1 MVVEEIP
8 AIAIRDE
15 LCSRCTVCVSVCPFE
30 AISQREDRIV
40 IDLDKCTICGVC
52 ASVCP
57 SSAIVPYYYGSNAL
71 IEEIK
76 AKRAKDSATL
86 VVACRGSTSPDDGL
100 LETLEGLNIE
110 GPILMRVPCVG
121 RLPAEFYIT
130 ALSMGIKQ
138 IVIIQC
144 KQDFCRFD
152 KGSLMSQRR
161 VAMLRSLLKPFGYRD
176 NTITVIERAKQIEY
190 DTARCVGCDKCINIC
205 PYGAIEAQPLST
217 PNVDYTKCTG
227 CGACAVVCPHV
238 ALEIHGHECA
248 RFAELIMEYAD
259 RMKDIRAQ
267 SLAILVLC
275 CQWAEFAGLDQNH
288 SGFIEPNVAI
298 LEMPCYSK
306 LDPINVFQALLYGF
320 DGVLVVAC
328 GDDDCK
334 SKESRPTA
342 ENNMKVLRTS
352 LRRMGLENRFRIH
365 KTSPKNLG
373 NFKREVDSF
382 ATEILALKGGQEA
395 KHE

>member
-15 LCSRCTVCVSVCPFE
+15 LCSRCTVCLSVCPFE
-30 AISQREDRIV
+30 AISRPEDRIA
-40 IDLDKCTICGVC
+40 IDLEKCTICGLC

-57 SSAIVPYYYGSNAL
+57 SGAIVPYYYGSNAL
-71 IEEIK
+71 IEGIK
-76 AKRAKDSATL
+76 AKGAGESASL

-100 LETLEGLNIE
+100 AEAIEGLKVE
-110 GPILMRVPCVG
+110 RPILMRVPCVG
-121 RLPAEFYIT
+121 RLASVFYIT

-138 IVIIQC
+138 IVIVQC

-152 KGSLMSQRR
+152 RGSVVNQRR
-161 VAMLRSLLKPFGYRD
+161 VAMLRSLLKPFGYGN

-205 PYGAIEAQPLST
+205 PYGAIEAEPLST
-217 PNVDYTKCTG
+217 PKVDYTKCTG

-248 RFAELIMEYAD
+248 HFAELIMKHAD
-259 RMKDIRAQ
+259 RMKEIRAR
-267 SLAILVLC
+267 SPVILVLC

-288 SGFIEPNVAI
+288 SGLIEPNVAV
-298 LEMPCYSK
+298 LEIPCYSK

-328 GDDDCK
+328 SDDDCK
-334 SKESRPTA
+334 SKESRLTT
-342 ENNMKVLRTS
+342 EDNMKVLRTS
-352 LRRMGLENRFRIH
+352 LRQMGLENRFRVH

-373 NFKREVDSF
+373 DFRREVDSF
-382 ATEILALKGGQEA
+382 SSEILALKGGQES

>member
-15 LCSRCTVCVSVCPFE
+15 LCSRCTVCLSVCPYE
-30 AISQREDRIV
+30 AISRNEDRIV
-40 IDLDKCTICGVC
+40 IDLDKCTICGIC

-57 SSAIVPYYYGSNAL
+57 SSAIVPYYYGSTAL
-71 IEEIK
+71 IEGIET
-76 AKRAKDSATL
+76 KRARESASL
-86 VVACRGSTSPDDGL
+86 VVACRGSTSPDDL
-100 LETLEGLNIE
+100 LNTLEGLNVE
-110 GPILMRVPCVG
+110 RPILMRVPCVG
-121 RLPAEFYIT
+121 RLPSVFYIS
-130 ALSMGIKQ
+130 ALSMGVKQ
-138 IVIIQC
+138 IVVIQC

-152 KGSLMSQRR
+152 KGSVMNQRR
-161 VAMLRSLLKPFGYRD
+161 VAMLRSLLKPFGYTN

-190 DTARCVGCDKCINIC
+190 DTAKCVGCDKCINIC
-205 PYGAIEAQPLST
+205 PYGAIEAEPLST
-217 PNVDYTKCTG
+217 PKVDYTKCTG

-248 RFAELIMEYAD
+248 HFAELIAKYAD
-259 RMKDIRAQ
+259 RMKETRTRAP
-267 SLAILVLC
+267 AILVLC
-275 CQWAEFAGLDQNH
+275 CQWAEFAGLDQDH
-288 SGFIEPNVAI
+288 SSSIEPNVAV
-298 LEMPCYSK
+298 LEIPCYSK

-328 GDDDCK
+328 SDDDCK
-334 SKESRPTA
+334 SKESRLTT

-352 LRRMGLENRFRIH
+352 LRQMGLENRFRIH

-373 NFKREVDSF
+373 EFKREIDSF
-382 ATEILALKGGQEA
+382 AGEVLALKGGQKA

>member
-1 MVVEEIP
+1 MGVEEIP

-15 LCSRCTVCVSVCPFE
+15 LCSRCTVCLSVCPFE
-30 AISQREDRIV
+30 AISRPEDQVV
-40 IDLDKCTICGVC
+40 IDLDKCTICGIC

-57 SSAIVPYYYGSNAL
+57 SGAIVPYYYGSNAL
-71 IEEIK
+71 IEGIE
-76 AKRAKDSATL
+76 AKRAGDSASL

-100 LETLEGLNIE
+100 LEALEGLNVE
-110 GPILMRVPCVG
+110 RPILMRVPCVG
-121 RLPAEFYIT
+121 RLPSVFYIT
-130 ALSMGIKQ
+130 ALTMGIKQ

-161 VAMLRSLLKPFGYRD
+161 IAMLRSLLKPFGYGN

-190 DTARCVGCDKCINIC
+190 DTAKCVGCDKCINIC

-217 PNVDYTKCTG
+217 PKVDYTKCTG

-248 RFAELIMEYAD
+248 RFAELIMKYAD
-259 RMKDIRAQ
+259 RMKEIRAR
-267 SLAILVLC
+267 SAAILVLC
-275 CQWAEFAGLDQNH
+275 CQWAEFASLDQNH
-288 SGFIEPNVAI
+288 SGLIDPNVAV
-298 LEMPCYSK
+298 LEIPCYSK

-334 SKESRPTA
+334 SKESRLTT

-373 NFKREVDSF
+373 DFRREIDSF
-382 ATEILALKGGQEA
+382 ASEVLALKGGQES

>member
-15 LCSRCTVCVSVCPFE
+15 LCSRCTVCLSVCPFE
-30 AISQREDRIV
+30 AISRPEDRIV
-40 IDLDKCTICGVC
+40 IDLDKCTICGIC

-57 SSAIVPYYYGSNAL
+57 SGAIVPYYYGSNAL
-71 IEEIK
+71 IEGIK
-76 AKRAKDSATL
+76 AERAGEGASL

-100 LETLEGLNIE
+100 LDTLEGLNVE
-110 GPILMRVPCVG
+110 RPILMRVPCVG
-121 RLPAEFYIT
+121 RLPSEFYIT
-130 ALSMGIKQ
+130 ALSVGIKQ

-144 KQDFCRFD
+144 KQDFCRFNE
-152 KGSLMSQRR
+152 GSVMSQRR
-161 VAMLRSLLKPFGYRD
+161 VAMLRSLLKPFGYGN
-176 NTITVIERAKQIEY
+176 NTITVIEGAKQIEY
-190 DTARCVGCDKCINIC
+190 DTVKCVGCDKCINIC

-217 PNVDYTKCTG
+217 PKVDYTKCTG

-248 RFAELIMEYAD
+248 RFAELITKYAD
-259 RMKDIRAQ
+259 RMKEIRAR
-267 SLAILVLC
+267 SPAILVLC
-275 CQWAEFAGLDQNH
+275 CQWAEFASLDRDH

-298 LEMPCYSK
+298 LEIPCYSK

-328 GDDDCK
+328 SDDDCK
-334 SKESRPTA
+334 SKESRLTT
-342 ENNMKVLRTS
+342 EDNMKVLRTS
-352 LRRMGLENRFRIH
+352 LRLMGLENRFKIH

-373 NFKREVDSF
+373 DFKHEVDSF
-382 ATEILALKGGQEA
+382 ANEVLALKGGRQA